1 MCEAIELN
9 MRITLMRHGE
19 PSLAKGRWIAP
30 MHMGQWID
38 LYNQSLIKD
47 NDIPAECPVAAL
59 SASTIVAST
68 APRAC
73 SSARAL
79 CDLPFM
85 QEDMFIEA
93 ELPFALW
100 RAPWL
105 PPEAW
110 AVIFRLLWLF
120 GYARGSDSLTITRQR
135 AKAAAERLVALAA
148 KGPVLLVG
156 HGIMNRLIGKELQA
170 LGWLARNRQGSR
182 YWSVGVYEL

>member
-1 MCEAIELN
+1 MQ
-9 MRITLMRHGE
+9 
-19 PSLAKGRWIAP
+19 
-30 MHMGQWID
+30 MGQWID
-38 LYNQSLIKD
+38 LYNQSLIKE

-79 CDLPFM
+79 GDLPFM
-85 QEDMFIEA
+85 QEAIFTEA

-110 AVIFRLLWLF
+110 AVIFRILWLF
-120 GYARGSDSLTITRQR
+120 GYARGSDSLTITRLR
-135 AKAAAERLVALAA
+135 ARAAAERLVALAA
-148 KGPVLLVG
+148 RGPVLLVG

-170 LGWLARNRQGSR
+170 LGWLARNRQGSK
-182 YWSVGVYEL
+182 YWSMGMYEL

>member
-1 MCEAIELN
+1 

-19 PSLAKGRWIAP
+19 PRLAKGRWIAP
-30 MHMGQWID
+30 MQMGQWID
-38 LYNQSLIKD
+38 RYNQSVIED
-47 NDIPAECPVAAL
+47 NDIPAECPLAAL

-79 CDLPFM
+79 GELPFM
-85 QEDMFIEA
+85 QEAIFIEA
-93 ELPFALW
+93 GLPFALW
-100 RAPWL
+100 KAPWL
-105 PPEAW
+105 PSQVW

-120 GYARGSDSLTITRQR
+120 GYARGADSLAITRRR
-135 AKAAAERLVALAA
+135 ARAAAERLVALAA
-148 KGPVLLVG
+148 NGPVLLVG

-182 YWSVGVYEL
+182 YWSMGVYEL

>member
-1 MCEAIELN
+1 

-19 PSLAKGRWIAP
+19 PQLTKGRWIAP
-30 MHMGQWID
+30 LQMGEWID
-38 LYNQSLIKD
+38 LYNQSVIKD
-47 NDIPAECPVAAL
+47 NDIPAECPLAAL
-59 SASTIVAST
+59 AASTIVAST

-73 SSARAL
+73 STARAL
-79 CDLPFM
+79 GDLPFT
-85 QEDMFIEA
+85 QEAIFTEA

-100 RAPWL
+100 KAPWL

-110 AVIFRLLWLF
+110 AVIFRLLWLC
-120 GYARGSDSLTITRQR
+120 GYARGSDSLTLTRQR

-170 LGWLARNRQGSR
+170 LGWLASNRQGSR
-182 YWSVGVYEL
+182 YLSMGVYEL

>member
-1 MCEAIELN
+1 MRGDLTELQ
-9 MRITLMRHGE
+9 ITLMRHGE
-19 PSLAKGRWIAP
+19 PRLAKGRWMAP

-47 NDIPAECPVAAL
+47 NDIPAECAMAAL

-79 CDLPFM
+79 GDLPFM
-85 QEDMFIEA
+85 QEAMFTEA

-100 RAPWL
+100 KAPWL

-110 AVIFRLLWLF
+110 AVIFRILWLF
-120 GYARGSDSLTITRQR
+120 GYARGADSLTITRRR
-135 AKAAAERLVALAA
+135 ARAAAERLVALAA

-170 LGWLARNRQGSR
+170 LGWLARNSQGSR
-182 YWSVGVYEL
+182 YWSMGMYEL

>member
-1 MCEAIELN
+1 

-19 PSLAKGRWIAP
+19 PSLAKGGWIAP
-30 MHMGQWID
+30 KQMGAWID
-38 LYNQSLIKD
+38 RYNQSLIKD
-47 NDIPAECPVAAL
+47 NGIPAECAMAAL

-79 CDLPFM
+79 GDLPFM
-85 QEDMFIEA
+85 QEAIFTEA
-93 ELPFALW
+93 GLPFALW

-105 PPEAW
+105 PPAAW
-110 AVIFRLLWLF
+110 AAIFRLLWLF
-120 GYARGSDSLTITRQR
+120 GYARGADSLTLSRRR
-135 AKAAAERLVALAA
+135 ARAAAERLVALAA

-170 LGWLARNRQGSR
+170 LGWLASNRQGSR
-182 YWSVGVYEL
+182 YWSMGVYEL

>member
-1 MCEAIELN
+1 
-9 MRITLMRHGE
+9 MRHGE
-19 PSLAKGRWIAP
+19 PNLAKGRWIAP

-38 LYNQSLIKD
+38 LYNQSLIKED
-47 NDIPAECPVAAL
+47 DIPAECPMAAL

-79 CDLPFM
+79 GDLPFM
-85 QEDMFIEA
+85 QEAIFTEA

-110 AVIFRLLWLF
+110 AAIFRLLWLF
-120 GYARGSDSLTITRQR
+120 GYARGSDSLTITRRR
-135 AKAAAERLVALAA
+135 ARAAAERLVALADR
-148 KGPVLLVG
+148 GPVLLVG

-170 LGWLARNRQGSR
+170 LGWLARNRQGSQ
-182 YWSVGVYEL
+182 YWSMGVYELSVEPRR

>member
-1 MCEAIELN
+1 
-9 MRITLMRHGE
+9 
-19 PSLAKGRWIAP
+19 

-38 LYNQSLIKD
+38 RYNQSLIKED
-47 NDIPAECPVAAL
+47 DIPAECAMAAL

-68 APRAC
+68 ALRAC

-79 CDLPFM
+79 GDLPFM
-85 QEDMFIEA
+85 QEEMFTEA

-120 GYARGSDSLTITRQR
+120 GYARGADSLTITRQR
-135 AKAAAERLVALAA
+135 ARAAAERLVALAA
-148 KGPVLLVG
+148 RGPVLLVG

-182 YWSVGVYEL
+182 YWSMGMYEL

>member
-1 MCEAIELN
+1 MGEAIQLS

-19 PSLAKGRWIAP
+19 PRLAKGRWIAP
-30 MHMGQWID
+30 MQMGQWID
-38 LYNQSLIKD
+38 RYNQSVIED
-47 NDIPAECPVAAL
+47 NDIPAECPLAAL

-79 CDLPFM
+79 GELPFM
-85 QEDMFIEA
+85 QEAIFIEA
-93 ELPFALW
+93 GLPFALW
-100 RAPWL
+100 KAPWL
-105 PPEAW
+105 PSQVW

-120 GYARGSDSLTITRQR
+120 GYARGADSLAITRRR
-135 AKAAAERLVALAA
+135 ARAAAERLVALAA
-148 KGPVLLVG
+148 NGPVLLVG

-182 YWSVGVYEL
+182 YWSMGVYEL

>member
-1 MCEAIELN
+1 MGEAIQLN

-19 PSLAKGRWIAP
+19 PRLAKGRWIAP
-30 MHMGQWID
+30 MQMGQWID
-38 LYNQSLIKD
+38 RYNQSVIED

-79 CDLPFM
+79 GELPFM
-85 QEDMFIEA
+85 QEAIFIEA
-93 ELPFALW
+93 GLPFALW
-100 RAPWL
+100 KAPWL
-105 PPEAW
+105 PSQVW

-120 GYARGSDSLTITRQR
+120 GYARGADSLAITRRR
-135 AKAAAERLVALAA
+135 ARAAAERLVALAA
-148 KGPVLLVG
+148 NGPVLLVG

-182 YWSVGVYEL
+182 YWSMGVYEL

>member
-1 MCEAIELN
+1 

-19 PSLAKGRWIAP
+19 PQLAKGRWIAP
-30 MHMGQWID
+30 LQMGEWID
-38 LYNQSLIKD
+38 LYNQSVIKD
-47 NDIPAECPVAAL
+47 NDIPAECPAAAL
-59 SASTIVAST
+59 AASTIVAST

-73 SSARAL
+73 STARAL
-79 CDLPFM
+79 GDLPFT
-85 QEDMFIEA
+85 QEAIFTEA

-100 RAPWL
+100 KAPWL

-110 AVIFRLLWLF
+110 AVIFRLLWLC
-120 GYARGSDSLTITRQR
+120 GYARGSDSLTLTRQR

-156 HGIMNRLIGKELQA
+156 HGIMNRLIGKELQT

-182 YWSVGVYEL
+182 YWSMGVYEL

>member
-1 MCEAIELN
+1 
-9 MRITLMRHGE
+9 MRHGE
-19 PSLAKGRWIAP
+19 PRLARGRWIAP

-38 LYNQSLIKD
+38 RYNQSLIKD
-47 NDIPAECPVAAL
+47 NDIPAECAMAAL

-79 CDLPFM
+79 GDLSFM
-85 QEDMFIEA
+85 QEEMFTEA
-93 ELPFALW
+93 ELPFVLW

-120 GYARGSDSLTITRQR
+120 GYARGADSLTITRQR
-135 AKAAAERLVALAA
+135 ARAAAERLVALAA

-182 YWSVGVYEL
+182 YWSMGMYEL

>member
-1 MCEAIELN
+1 

-19 PSLAKGRWIAP
+19 PRLARGRWIAP
-30 MHMGQWID
+30 MQMGQWID
-38 LYNQSLIKD
+38 LYNRSIIKEGG
-47 NDIPAECPVAAL
+47 IPAQCSEAAL

-68 APRAC
+68 APRA
-73 SSARAL
+73 SASARAL
-79 CDLPFM
+79 GDLPFM
-85 QEDMFIEA
+85 QEAIFTEA

-105 PPEAW
+105 PAEAW

-120 GYARGSDSLTITRQR
+120 GYARGSDSLQITRRR
-135 AKAAAERLVALAA
+135 ARAAAERLVALAA

-182 YWSVGVYEL
+182 YWSMGVYEQ